1 MTGVVLF
8 AGGGLACQ
16 GLLEAGVELQLGVEW
31 DAKAVKIAN
40 AVGLDHVIE
49 GDVRDLSLMAGVRHP
64 GLMWSS
70 FPCQAWSTAGK
81 RKGAKD
87 ERNGWPWT
95 VDAIDAM
102 QPRWFLG
109 ENVRG
114 LTFHR
119 AKAKC
124 GRGKTPKP
132 QDCPRCYLDHVI
144 MPQLRERFAWADYQ
158 VLDSADFGTP
168 QHRRRVFIAA
178 GPRPIEW
185 PTPTHSKDGDMFT
198 RRWTSMGSALGLT
211 GCTLDGGRNLANHP
225 KQERPVDV
233 SEEPCPSLSGRGNAV
248 LRATSAVMQR
258 SRSGTGNGTN
268 DERRSLDEPCVNLSG
283 SAGGSTRPMLEFRA
297 IGGGRNLQSSELADK
312 RNFRDLTDEPCVTL
326 AASQVGNR
334 GPWIESRWPG
344 PAPTV
349 TAQEVKGTRASK
361 ASGYTFNGGPDRAS
375 DALALGTGY
384 AQRGKDA
391 LAGAR
396 RRLTVKECRILMGA
410 PEVYDEAL
418 GLVSKTHAYRILGNG
433 VDRQMSRLLAEAV
446 IQAESA

>member
-211 GCTLDGGRNLANHP
+211 GYTLDGGRNLASHP

-248 LRATSAVMQR
+248 LRATSDVQ
-258 SRSGTGNGTN
+258 
-268 DERRSLDEPCVNLSG
+268 
-283 SAGGSTRPMLEFRA
+283 FRA
-297 IGGGRNLQSSELADK
+297 IGGGRNPQSSELADK

-334 GPWIESRWPG
+334 GPWIEGTYMNR
-344 PAPTV
+344 PANTI
-349 TAQEVKGTRASK
+349 AGGGGNGMKGCGQLAAGQKVRDRIEPEFK
-361 ASGYTFNGGPDRAS
+361 A
-375 DALALGTGY
+375 LTG
-384 AQRGKDA
+384 
-391 LAGAR
+391 R
-396 RRLTVKECRILMGA
+396 RRLTVKECRILMNA